1 MNRST
6 PRRDARKRDFLK
18 TAALIA
24 VAAAAAVAPALVQA
38 QAAPSAFPTRPIK
51 IIVPYAAGGTTDIV
65 GRRMAQRM
73 SEVLGQPVVVE
84 NRTGGNTTIGA
95 EAVAKSPADGHTLLF
110 TNDATFVANPV
121 LYPTL
126 SYNVQR
132 DFVSVA
138 PVTYVALALAV
149 SGATPA
155 NDMKELI
162 AYMKSRKDLGYG
174 SFGAGS
180 QPHLMGE
187 MLKKLT
193 GAELVHVP
201 YRGAAP
207 AITDVMAGQILL
219 TFPAFPTI
227 QGHLA
232 TGKLK
237 VLAVSGDKR
246 VPVAPN
252 VPTLAEAGLKDMDM
266 GAWYAFLAPAGTPR
280 EVVAKLNATV
290 NTILADKDF
299 VEKNMTSQGMVPMT
313 MNPEQMAALIRSET
327 AKTAD
332 YVKKSGA
339 KVE

>member
-1 MNRST
+1 MRSSLN
-6 PRRDARKRDFLK
+6 KRDFLK
-18 TAALIA
+18 AAGA
-24 VAAAAAVAPALVQA
+24 TAAAAVAPGLARA
-38 QAAPSAFPTRPIK
+38 QAGFPNRPIK
-51 IIVPYAAGGTTDIV
+51 VIVPYAAGGTTDIV

-73 SEVLGQPVVVE
+73 SELLGQPVVVE
-84 NRTGGNTTIGA
+84 NRTGANTAIGA
-95 EAVAKSPADGHTLLF
+95 EAVAKSAPDGHTLLF

-121 LYPTL
+121 LYPQL

-132 DFVSVA
+132 DFVPVA

-149 SGATPA
+149 AGNTPA

-162 AYMKSRKDLGYG
+162 AYMRSRKDLSYG

-193 GAELVHVP
+193 GADLVHVP

-207 AITDVMAGQILL
+207 AITDVMSGQILL

-227 QGHLA
+227 QGHLGS
-232 TGKLK
+232 GKIKL
-237 VLAVSGDKR
+237 LAVSGDKR
-246 VPVAPN
+246 VPAAPQ
-252 VPTLAEAGLKDMDM
+252 VPTLTEAGLKEMDM

-280 EVVAKLNATV
+280 DVVAKLNATV
-290 NTILADKDF
+290 NTILADKEF
-299 VEKNMTSQGMVPMT
+299 VEKNMTSQGMAPMV
-313 MNPEQMAALIRSET
+313 MSPEQMAALIRSET
-327 AKTAD
+327 ASTAD

-339 KVE
+339 RVE